1 MFRESNWPCGICL
14 PRRVFATRP
23 SSESSSAGWVAFRD
37 TSGRKSPGVDRSAP
51 WVNLRPSRER
61 LCWLFGRLL
70 AEKVISKSQEMPE
83 PHAGAGQVVIEVNS
97 AGICGTDLHI
107 YLDEFETRPPVT
119 IGHELA
125 GVIVE
130 LGRGVVEWK
139 VGDRVTTETYFSTCG
154 HCLDWRSG
162 RRNLCLH
169 RRSIGSKQDGAFTKF
184 LLTPASNLHLVPDE
198 LDLESAALTEPLAL
212 TVHGVLETAGVQ
224 AGDNVVL
231 TGPGPIGL
239 LAMQLT
245 KIAGAMVIVIGTH
258 CDINRLKLA
267 KLLGA
272 DAVINIEEVDHL
284 GEAVKDVVGAD
295 GADLVIECSGAAPAA
310 KTLIDVAR
318 RGARF
323 CQMGLYGK
331 PITFDQDA
339 VCYKELVVTGT
350 NASVTSA
357 WPKALKLLSEKKV
370 DALGLVTHRFG
381 IIEWDHALEV
391 VKNKE
396 GVKVILKPSRA

>member
-1 MFRESNWPCGICL
+1 MIAIRTIA
-14 PRRVFATRP
+14 R
-23 SSESSSAGWVAFRD
+23 
-37 TSGRKSPGVDRSAP
+37 GVGHIE
-51 WVNLRPSRER
+51 L
-61 LCWLFGRLL
+61 
-70 AEKVISKSQEMPE
+70 QEVPE
-83 PHAGAGQVVIEVNS
+83 PHPGDDQVIIEVHA

-107 YLDEFETRPPVT
+107 YLDEFETKPPVT

-130 LGRGVVEWK
+130 LGRSVEGWK

-154 HCLDWRSG
+154 KCLDCRRG
-162 RRNLCLH
+162 RRNLCLY
-169 RRSIGSKQDGAFTKF
+169 RRSIGSKQDGAFAQY
-184 LLTPASNLHLVPDE
+184 LLTPASNLHRVPDE
-198 LDLESAALTEPLAL
+198 LDLESAALTEPLAC

-239 LAMQLT
+239 LAMQLA
-245 KIAGAMVIVIGTH
+245 KIAGASVMMIGTH
-258 CDINRLKLA
+258 VDIERLKLA

-272 DAVINIEEVDHL
+272 DAAINVEEVDDL
-284 GEAVKDVVGAD
+284 GGAVKEVFGTD

-310 KTLIDVAR
+310 KTLIEVAR

-339 VCYKELVVTGT
+339 VCYKELVVTGS

-357 WPKALKLLSEKKV
+357 WPKALKLLKEKKV

-381 IIEWDHALEV
+381 ITEWDKALEV
-391 VKNKE
+391 VRNKE
-396 GVKVILKPSRA
+396 GVKVMLKPSRA

>member
-1 MFRESNWPCGICL
+1 MIAVRKI
-14 PRRVFATRP
+14 TR
-23 SSESSSAGWVAFRD
+23 
-37 TSGRKSPGVDRSAP
+37 GVG
-51 WVNLRPSRER
+51 NIEL
-61 LCWLFGRLL
+61 
-70 AEKVISKSQEMPE
+70 QEVPE
-83 PHAGAGQVVIEVNS
+83 PNAGNDQVIIEVHS

-107 YLDEFETRPPVT
+107 YLDEFETNPPVT

-130 LGRGVVEWK
+130 LGKGVEGWK

-154 HCLDWRSG
+154 TCLDCRRG
-162 RRNLCLH
+162 RRNLCLD
-169 RRSIGSKQDGAFTKF
+169 RRSIGSKQDGAFAQY
-184 LLTPASNLHLVPDE
+184 LLTPASNLHRVPDE
-198 LDLESAALTEPLAL
+198 LDLESAALTEPLAC

-239 LAMQLT
+239 LAMQLA
-245 KIAGAMVIVIGTH
+245 KIAGAAVIVIGTRL
-258 CDINRLKLA
+258 DSERLKLA

-272 DAVINIEEVDHL
+272 DAIINIEEVDHL
-284 GEAVKDVVGAD
+284 RDAVKDVFGTD

-310 KTLIDVAR
+310 RTLIDLAR

-381 IIEWDHALEV
+381 ITEWDHALEI
-391 VKNKE
+391 VKKKE
-396 GVKVILKPSRA
+396 GVKVILKPGRA